1 MPLCRIFLLLLLF
14 GSSSLGADLRTL
26 AGKTMTGEVVGI
38 NDKSIILKTEAGEV
52 ATPLADVLE
61 LKLQDPG
68 SLPSGT
74 KYSDVELIDGTMLHC
89 TRFAIKK
96 REAELTVV
104 PGIEVRLPLASI
116 SYILSGADDAKLR
129 EEWQK
134 FLPKRGNRDILVP
147 KTGGVGNFLEGTF
160 GEGDE
165 KGTRIEFERA
175 GGGKVLAQLT
185 QIVGLVFF
193 RKADQLPS
201 TDKAFKVHDANRNLL
216 VATKLA
222 LGPKGYTITTACGAK
237 VDYLD
242 ANKQLVARL
251 DYSGGKLTFLS
262 ALEPIRVEET
272 SNVDR
277 IDHYRRDKNLEDR
290 ALKLANMTDENGT
303 STVKTFGKG
312 LALHSRT
319 VLVYDIGGDY
329 KDFKALLGVDEDVG
343 GDSRVKLLIEGDNR
357 ELFSTEVKRGDKP
370 RPITLDVKGVR
381 HLRITVSS
389 EFLDLGNHLD
399 LVEARVSK

>member
-74 KYSDVELIDGTMLHC
+74 KYSDIELIDGTMLHC

-242 ANKQLVARL
+242 ANKPLVARL

-262 ALEPIRVEET
+262 DLEPIRVEET